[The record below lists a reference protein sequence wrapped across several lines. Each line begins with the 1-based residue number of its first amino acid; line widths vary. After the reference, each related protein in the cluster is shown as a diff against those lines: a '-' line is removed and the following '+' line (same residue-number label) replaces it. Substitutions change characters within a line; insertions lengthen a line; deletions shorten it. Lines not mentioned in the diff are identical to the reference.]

1 MPFKSLAIMTA
12 RGRGAPDLRQVIL
25 PFPLE
30 TALELRAREVARA
43 ALPEIVAGLTRT
55 GGPMVEIG

>member
-1 MPFKSLAIMTA
+1 MAFKSLAIVTA
-12 RGRGAPDLRQVIL
+12 KGRGAPALRQIIL

-30 TALELRAREVARA
+30 TATEQRVREVARA
-43 ALPEIVAGLTRT
+43 GLPEIVAGLTRS